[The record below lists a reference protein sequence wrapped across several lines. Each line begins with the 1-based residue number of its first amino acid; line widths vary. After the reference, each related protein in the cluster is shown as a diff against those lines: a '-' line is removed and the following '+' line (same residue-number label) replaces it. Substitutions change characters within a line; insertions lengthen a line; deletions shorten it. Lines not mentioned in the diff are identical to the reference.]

1 MTYLTRQKNDMFG
14 GLIVDVFSD
23 CLKIINLAMLQCQR
37 LTITSVDYKL
47 INIINLE
54 CDNVSLI

>member
-1 MTYLTRQKNDMFG
+1 MFG